1 MRPVLLY
8 DGECSLCRQA
18 ARLLA
23 KLGGQRVEV
32 LAYQEAP
39 QRFAGLSPSRLSEA
53 AHLVYPDGSV
63 LRGSQAIAAALAAG
77 GIGWPLRAWRR
88 WPWLARA
95 SERLY
100 QIVARHRPR
109 CGSGCSAPV
118 SRVD

>member
-8 DGECSLCRQA
+8 DGQCPFCRRS

-23 KLGGQRVEV
+23 QLAGQRVEV
-32 LAYQEAP
+32 LAYQQAAP
-39 QRFAGLSPSRLSEA
+39 RFAGMSPFELNQA

-63 LRGSQAIAAALAAG
+63 VRGSQAIAAVLAAG

-100 QIVARHRPR
+100 RIVARHRPR
-109 CGSGCSAPV
+109 CGSGCSAPD